1 MEKYIMAFQ
10 YEILSED
17 EAMIERFQLLKEGE
31 YDAVV
36 QKAEDK
42 TSANSGNP
50 MIDLTLLV
58 YDAEGKTHTV
68 RDFLVFTKS
77 MMWKVIHCASSAGLM
92 MQYTS
97 GRLCSD
103 ILKDK
108 RVRVKVATEEGN
120 EIPEDKLNGKPH
132 GSKYPSK
139 NKIEDYLKVDM
150 YRQLPAETI
159 EDQDVPF

>member
-1 MEKYIMAFQ
+1 MLN
-10 YEILSED
+10 YEVMD
-17 EAMIERFQLLKEGE
+17 EETAMKERFQLLKDGD

-36 QKAEDK
+36 QTAVDR
-42 TSANSGNP
+42 TSLNSGNP

-92 MQYTS
+92 MQYTA

-108 RVRVKVATEEGN
+108 RVRVKVGMEEGN
-120 EIPEDKLNGKPH
+120 EIPVDKLNGKPQ

-139 NKIEDYLKVDM
+139 NKIEDYLKVDAQ
-150 YRQLPAETI
+150 RQLPTETL
-159 EDQDVPF
+159 EDEDVPF